1 MRWTIMNLLLLPLM
15 MFWLLPPPKNAATA
29 EVPAIIVFGD
39 STVDTGNNNRISAL
53 LKSNFRP
60 YGRDF
65 MGGKPTGRFSNGRLA
80 TDFYSEFYGLGP
92 FVPAYLDPKYGI
104 EDFATRVCFA
114 SAGSGLDNAT
124 ANVLSVIPLRMQV
137 QYYKEYQTR
146 LKSYLGEEKAKHTL
160 REAAY
165 VISIGTNDFI
175 ENYFAYTT
183 DRYMQ
188 FTVGEY
194 VDFLAGLARDFFEEL
209 YALGARK
216 IGFTGLGPIGCVP
229 LERSLNF
236 ITTAGSCMEEYN
248 EVARDFNAKL
258 QAVID
263 ELCATLPGIQLKLA
277 PVYDFF
283 VYVLQN
289 GFLYGFE
296 NVEFGC
302 CATGTIEV
310 GYTCNE
316 LSPFT
321 CPDASKYVFWDA
333 VHPTE
338 KAGQIIAAY
347 LFNTTVGQFQ

>member
-1 MRWTIMNLLLLPLM
+1 MNLLLLPLM
-15 MFWLLPPPKNAATA
+15 MLWFPPPKTAATA

-80 TDFYSEFYGLGP
+80 TDFYTEFYGLGP
-92 FVPAYLDPKYGI
+92 FVPAYLDPEYGI

-124 ANVLSVIPLRMQV
+124 ANVL
-137 QYYKEYQTR
+137 YYKEYQTR

-183 DRYMQ
+183 DRYKQ

-194 VDFLAGLARDFFEEL
+194 VDFLAGLARDFFKEL
-209 YALGARK
+209 YTLGARK

-229 LERSLNF
+229 LERSLNL
-236 ITTAGSCMEEYN
+236 ITTGGSCMEEYN
-248 EVARDFNAKL
+248 KVARDFNAKV
-258 QAVID
+258 QASID
-263 ELCATLPGIQLKLA
+263 ELSATLPGIQLKLA

-283 VYVLQN
+283 LYVVQN
-289 GFLYGFE
+289 GFLYGKF
-296 NVEFGC
+296 
-302 CATGTIEV
+302 
-310 GYTCNE
+310 
-316 LSPFT
+316 LS
-321 CPDASKYVFWDA
+321 A
-333 VHPTE
+333 
-338 KAGQIIAAY
+338 I
-347 LFNTTVGQFQ
+347 